1 MRTGRAPQKWNNNT
15 KKMES
20 KELHHKI
27 PRRKGG
33 SNAKANLK
41 QVWPEEHARIDKFRH
56 IGGR

>member
-27 PRRKGG
+27 PRRKRG
-33 SNAKANLK
+33 SDAKANLK
-41 QVWPEEHARIDKFRH
+41 QVWPEEHAEIDNFR
-56 IGGR
+56 